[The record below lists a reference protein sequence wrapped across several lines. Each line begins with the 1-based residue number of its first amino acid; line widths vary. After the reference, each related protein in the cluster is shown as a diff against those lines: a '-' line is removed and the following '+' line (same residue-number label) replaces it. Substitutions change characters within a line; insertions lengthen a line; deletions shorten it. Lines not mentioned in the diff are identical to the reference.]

1 MKIPNRFIID
11 NTTNDVEFRATS
23 LRKAFKICRKMAKF
37 YDAEARV
44 IDSMTGAVQYIYRE
58 YKDKRVAKV

>member
-1 MKIPNRFIID
+1 MKIPNRFTIS
-11 NTTNDVEFRATS
+11 NTENGVEFTATS

-44 IDSMTGAVQYIYRE
+44 IDSMTGVVHYIYRE
-58 YKDKRVAKV
+58 YVDKAVAK